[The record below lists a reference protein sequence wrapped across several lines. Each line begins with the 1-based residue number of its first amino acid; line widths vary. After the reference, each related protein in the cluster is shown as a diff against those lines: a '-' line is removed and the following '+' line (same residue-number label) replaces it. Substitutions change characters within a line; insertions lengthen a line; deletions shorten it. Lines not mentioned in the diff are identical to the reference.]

1 MVLLEA
7 AVHSSLRAFLREQGR
22 FYWSHHLTMGRLVAR
37 ALRLKRS
44 SLMQTGTTLTRYCLS
59 YLTPSLLGDTPV
71 LIVAPESE
79 INLLWEVEIPN
90 LQAWLQTKREILK
103 SDRFPANFTGLLLT
117 TPQQWLKDRLGNLG
131 HFPQNIPTIIDRA
144 EDLETWVVDYLTV
157 TITPEHWFALQSA
170 YPQHRE
176 VIDLIKAQLGQ
187 SILSHPI
194 NPYNCYLIDAPE
206 KEYIIALLQRLES
219 ELVSDSDWQLL
230 AEKIKENNY
239 LLWTSVDREQEEFTL
254 KISPLEVASFLQ
266 PIWTQQPFVLIGS
279 FLDSDK
285 SANLYRQ
292 NQGLGTDIL
301 TLKFTADRESEY
313 IHLYL
318 PDRLSPPNTPEFQP
332 MLLKQV
338 RELINANH
346 ASKNPIIILIEDVPL
361 KARIAAQIAADYG
374 SRVQVEKTEINGNTI
389 LVCGW
394 QFWQTYQENCPTPSL
409 LIIATLPLP
418 SPENPLVAGKISYYK
433 RQHLDWFRAYLLPT
447 AVREIQ
453 KSVQSLRECQGC
465 VAVLDNRVNAR
476 SYGRQILSALEPYAK
491 VNYIDEQFF
500 QDKD

>member
-44 SLMQTGTTLTRYCLS
+44 SLIQTGTTLSRYCLS
-59 YLTPSLLGDTPV
+59 YLTPALLGDTPV

-79 INLLWEVEIPN
+79 LNLLLEVEIPH
-90 LQAWLQTKREILK
+90 LQAWLQTQRDILK

-117 TPQQWLKDRLGNLG
+117 TPQQWLEDKLGNLG

-144 EDLETWVVDYLTV
+144 EDLETCLVDYLTV
-157 TITPEHWFALQSA
+157 TITPEQWFALGSA
-170 YPQHRE
+170 YPQHKE
-176 VIDLIKAQLGQ
+176 VIDLIKAQLSQ
-187 SILSHPI
+187 SILGHPI
-194 NPYNCYLIDAPE
+194 NPYNCYLIDAKE
-206 KEYIIALLQRLES
+206 KEYIIALLQRLDQD
-219 ELVSDSDWQLL
+219 LVTNSAWQLL
-230 AEKIKENNY
+230 AAKIPEHNY
-239 LLWTSVDREQEEFTL
+239 LLWTSVDRDREEFTL
-254 KISPLEVASFLQ
+254 KISPLEVASFFK
-266 PIWTQQPFVLIGS
+266 PIWQQQPFV
-279 FLDSDK
+279 
-285 SANLYRQ
+285 
-292 NQGLGTDIL
+292 
-301 TLKFTADRESEY
+301 KFAADRESEY

-318 PDRLSPPNTPEFQP
+318 PDRISAPNTPEFQP

-338 RELINANH
+338 RELVSANH
-346 ASKNPIIILIEDVPL
+346 TSEQPIVILIEDVPL
-361 KARIAAQIAADYG
+361 KAQIATQMAADYG
-374 SRVQVEKTEINGNTI
+374 SRVQVEKTEINSNTI

-394 QFWQTYQENCPTPSL
+394 QFWQTHQEKFPTPSL

-418 SPENPLVAGKISYYK
+418 SPENPLVAGKIAYYK

-453 KSVQSLRECQGC
+453 QSVQSLRECQGC

-491 VNYIDEQFF
+491 VNYLDQQFF

>member
-44 SLMQTGTTLTRYCLS
+44 SLIQTGTTLIRYCLS
-59 YLTPSLLGDTPV
+59 YLTPALLADTPV

-79 INLLWEVEIPN
+79 VNLLLEVEIPH
-90 LQAWLQTKREILK
+90 LQAWLQTQRDILK

-117 TPQQWLKDRLGNLG
+117 TPQQWLEDKLDNLG
-131 HFPQNIPTIIDRA
+131 HFPHNIPTIIDRA
-144 EDLETWVVDYLTV
+144 EDLETCLVDYLTV
-157 TITPEHWFALQSA
+157 TITPEQWFALESA

-176 VIDLIKAQLGQ
+176 FIDLIKAQLSQ
-187 SILSHPI
+187 SILGHPI
-194 NPYNCYLIDAPE
+194 NPYNCYLIDAKE
-206 KEYIIALLQRLES
+206 KEYIIALLQRLDQD
-219 ELVSDSDWQLL
+219 LATDSAWQLL
-230 AEKIKENNY
+230 AAKIPEHNY
-239 LLWTSVDREQEEFTL
+239 LLWTSVDREREEFTL
-254 KISPLEVASFLQ
+254 KISPLEVASFFK
-266 PIWTQQPFVLIGS
+266 PIWQQQPFVLIGS
-279 FLDSDK
+279 FLDSEK

-292 NQGLGTDIL
+292 NQGIGDIL
-301 TLKFTADRESEY
+301 TLKFAADRESEY

-318 PDRLSPPNTPEFQP
+318 PDRISAPNTPEFQP

-338 RELINANH
+338 RELVSVNH
-346 ASKNPIIILIEDVPL
+346 TREQPIVILIEDVPL
-361 KARIAAQIAADYG
+361 KAQIATQIAADYG
-374 SRVQVEKTEINGNTI
+374 SRVQVEKTEINNNTI

-394 QFWQTYQENCPTPSL
+394 QFWQTHQEKFPTPSL

-418 SPENPLVAGKISYYK
+418 SPENPLVAGKIAYYK

-453 KSVQSLRECQGC
+453 QSVQSLRECQGC

-491 VNYIDEQFF
+491 VNYLDQQFF